1 MGRGSELTPDMR
13 GRICALRNSAKW
25 SYNQIARELN
35 IPKATVR
42 VTVDREAK
50 RGPGNT
56 TMKRTGRPGLLDDAE
71 KDRIFQHIKDN
82 PSCSRKDLLQL
93 IDNKISLATL
103 RRLLKSHQT
112 TQKKASSGSTKRAT
126 EASHPTDPTDLP
138 DKAPDHPSI

>member
-1 MGRGSELTPDMR
+1 MGRGTELTPDMR

-56 TMKRTGRPGLLDDAE
+56 TMKRSGRPGLLDDTE
-71 KDRIFQHIKDN
+71 KDRIFQHIKEN
-82 PSCSRKDLLQL
+82 PRATHKELLQL
-93 IDNKISLATL
+93 IDNKISVATL
-103 RRLLKSHQT
+103 RRLLKAHHA
-112 TQKKASSGSTKRAT
+112 TQKKASAGSTKPAT
-126 EASHPTDPTDLP
+126 EVSHPTDSL
-138 DKAPDHPSI
+138 DKAPDYPSI